1 MKNDKTEINDTEL
14 EAVTGGT
21 EPGEWSIPENGLP
34 RPENDRYP
42 RPENDIPGWVRPE
55 TDIPGWTR
63 PTEDNEF
70 GLDIQE
76 PGTYEL
82 HGVTYGG

>member
-1 MKNDKTEINDTEL
+1 MKNDKIEINDAEL

-42 RPENDIPGWVRPE
+42 RPEHDISGW
-55 TDIPGWTR
+55 IR

>member
-1 MKNDKTEINDTEL
+1 MKNDKTEINDAEL

-34 RPENDRYP
+34 RPDRYP
-42 RPENDIPGWVRPE
+42 KTE
-55 TDIPGWTR
+55 TDIPGWSR

>member
-1 MKNDKTEINDTEL
+1 MKNDKIEINDAEL

-34 RPENDRYP
+34 RPERYP
-42 RPENDIPGWVRPE
+42 KTE
-55 TDIPGWTR
+55 TDIPGWIR

>member
-1 MKNDKTEINDTEL
+1 MKNDKMEINDAEL

-42 RPENDIPGWVRPE
+42 RPENDIPV
-55 TDIPGWTR
+55 WTG